1 MISGLQSRE
10 TGFGVRISQM
20 QLDEINDRRRDQT
33 YIDVD
38 AALAIHGQALKKDL
52 KQSPFVVYFELGL
65 NYKGRYWTYNHMAIQ
80 FEDCVDCFK
89 VLFPQFDFT
98 FIFDQLQGH
107 AKKLTNGLDAYSM
120 NRGFGGVQPKNA

>member
-20 QLDEINDRRRDQT
+20 QLDEINDRRQDQT

-65 NYKGRYWTYNHMAIQ
+65 NDKGRYWTYNHIEIQ
-80 FEDCVDCFK
+80 FEDCVD
-89 VLFPQFDFT
+89 
-98 FIFDQLQGH
+98 
-107 AKKLTNGLDAYSM
+107 
-120 NRGFGGVQPKNA
+120 

>member
-1 MISGLQSRE
+1 
-10 TGFGVRISQM
+10 M
-20 QLDEINDRRRDQT
+20 QLDEINDRRQDQT